1 MDPELSCSGRVGVG
15 FVFADFHDLH
25 SVIMLDIVIDQL
37 LLEAQLFTTYLNP
50 VTEVINLKQEQNVIF
65 VYLLVVIADELVDGR
80 YELFLVRLDGD

>member
-15 FVFADFHDLH
+15 FVFAYFHHFH
-25 SVIMLDIVIDQL
+25 SVVMLDIVIYQL

-50 VTEVINLKQEQNVIF
+50 VTKIINLKQEENVIF

-80 YELFLVRLDGD
+80 DELFLVRLDGD